1 MIMKYI
7 FLCVVF
13 VIIVFLISNK
23 YNTENFEIT
32 LTPNGNKRIENIL
45 PLKDSDGNIDYLIT
59 IVDPDNIFPNHLY
72 KVNNLKNII
81 YDNKYVPI
89 KNGAIDSQS
98 IIVDLNWHRDEEKDG
113 LSLGK
118 RLMCVG
124 LKYNNNVPEYTIYIK
139 ETKQI
144 TSKWIE
150 YKICRGTKCNSLNNK
165 NIKSIIYDLE
175 DNLLGVDWKENQIY
189 QLYEYSNEDMLP
201 IWKGPINYDKNV
213 SIHKILFDIEK
224 KMICIDTSGE
234 LHIKHDIDWR
244 MSPWKPNN
252 NKVKKNFKLYDIIYD
267 YDGRLI
273 GITDKYP
280 YIMKHGNN
288 FDIYTAIFMNYFNTK
303 PVVDHILSFND
314 IVMFK
319 TGIDSEKFDYLAL
332 SDKQKLKYNKNEL
345 LRKKMAMINL
355 NHYLKLKRNILLKC
369 KNFRNKFKNNT
380 NNIQNMDSH
389 IPLYHVINELITNL
403 EPKYNN

>member
-1 MIMKYI
+1 
-7 FLCVVF
+7 
-13 VIIVFLISNK
+13 
-23 YNTENFEIT
+23 
-32 LTPNGNKRIENIL
+32 
-45 PLKDSDGNIDYLIT
+45 
-59 IVDPDNIFPNHLY
+59 
-72 KVNNLKNII
+72 
-81 YDNKYVPI
+81 
-89 KNGAIDSQS
+89 
-98 IIVDLNWHRDEEKDG
+98 
-113 LSLGK
+113 
-118 RLMCVG
+118 
-124 LKYNNNVPEYTIYIK
+124 
-139 ETKQI
+139 
-144 TSKWIE
+144 
-150 YKICRGTKCNSLNNK
+150 
-165 NIKSIIYDLE
+165 
-175 DNLLGVDWKENQIY
+175 
-189 QLYEYSNEDMLP
+189 
-201 IWKGPINYDKNV
+201 
-213 SIHKILFDIEK
+213 
-224 KMICIDTSGE
+224 
-234 LHIKHDIDWR
+234 